1 MITPSIV
8 KAVRIMFRRK
18 AFRHTR
24 RSVNAR
30 IDGIIGVVDGPK
42 RGV

>member
-18 AFRHTR
+18 VLRQTR
-24 RSVNAR
+24 SSMNVR
-30 IDGIIGVVDGPK
+30 IDGIIGMVDGPK